1 MRTQRGRELAREAHT
16 LTQHQQEQKTDPV
29 RVLQLKAVRK
39 KRVPLMYFCT
49 FVLLGGKGVEGGG
62 DGTDK
67 VEQHGKRTQVLQC
80 GFTWVF
86 IPWLKGEKWH
96 MKEFRG
102 TLPMSLSFRV
112 LKLINCG
119 FEAAQLLSCA
129 AHLVPISAVK
139 SKSK

>member
-62 DGTDK
+62 MGRIKLNNMGKGRKYYNVVLLGCSYHGLRGKNGT
-67 VEQHGKRTQVLQC
+67 
-80 GFTWVF
+80 
-86 IPWLKGEKWH
+86 
-96 MKEFRG
+96 
-102 TLPMSLSFRV
+102 
-112 LKLINCG
+112 
-119 FEAAQLLSCA
+119 
-129 AHLVPISAVK
+129 
-139 SKSK
+139 